1 MLGEYSGQTVPLAWR
16 LVPASV
22 MVSVLL
28 LHALMPSSKASFL
41 TDSELASS
49 GPWLSVLVLIGPYF
63 TSQVLLLSAGPITV
77 SGTNAPASRVLQLG
91 VLMRRPRRSPRFSPD
106 SCFDVD

>member
-1 MLGEYSGQTVPLAWR
+1 MLGEYSGQTASSLASGFR
-16 LVPASV
+16 VCHGLCTFAPRTDAE
-22 MVSVLL
+22 LQ
-28 LHALMPSSKASFL
+28 SFFSYS
-41 TDSELASS
+41 DSERASS
-49 GPWLSVLVLIGPYF
+49 GPWLSVMILIGPYF